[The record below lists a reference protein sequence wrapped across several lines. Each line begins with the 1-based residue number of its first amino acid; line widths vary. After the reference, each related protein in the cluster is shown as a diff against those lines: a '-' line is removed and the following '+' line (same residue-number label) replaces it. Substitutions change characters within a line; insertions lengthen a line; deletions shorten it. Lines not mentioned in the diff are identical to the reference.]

1 MAGDWRPFSAC
12 VERRPG
18 AALRMKVYQPI
29 SKSPCRNGQKML
41 YRITMFATR
50 IMTQLRIRRAP
61 KLLLYNDYDR

>member
-1 MAGDWRPFSAC
+1 
-12 VERRPG
+12 
-18 AALRMKVYQPI
+18 MKVYQPI